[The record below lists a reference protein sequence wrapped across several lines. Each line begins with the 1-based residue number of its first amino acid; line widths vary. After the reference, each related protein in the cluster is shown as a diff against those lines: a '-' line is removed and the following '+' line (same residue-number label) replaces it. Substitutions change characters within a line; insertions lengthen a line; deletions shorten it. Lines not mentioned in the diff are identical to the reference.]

1 MIIMGLAPKGLS
13 DQHEIS
19 QNKISLF
26 GSSKRTFGVKMEK
39 ASQLVKSGQYMLQCT
54 TMCG

>member
-1 MIIMGLAPKGLS
+1 MGLAPKGLS
-13 DQHEIS
+13 DKNEIS

-26 GSSKRTFGVKMEK
+26 DSSKRTFGVKMEK
-39 ASQLVKSGQYMLQCT
+39 VSQLLKSGQYMLQCT